1 MKREALIFLVLLVTG
16 ATGALAST
24 LTLDPSLTQFAL
36 EQKNFSYG
44 DWPSIT
50 LGQNGSF
57 AAQQFLIELHD
68 QESASDIEI
77 TSANQLLLGDISFV
91 DDIPTTDANSYDLSV
106 IRQGYPALS
115 QPGIVIGEQSEFGRR
130 FAEVVLFPYSIS
142 ANQLFLNENI
152 TVTVNGRDLAQSEL
166 LPTDRQH
173 VTQLSASSSD
183 VISPNYLIITSEALK
198 SALEPLKQY
207 RIATG
212 YNVQVVTVE
221 SIYASTS
228 GVDHAEQIREFL
240 KLHFATPGGYLL
252 LAGDET
258 VVPIR
263 LAYHYTNHSDTAI
276 SPVNLQ
282 ICDLYFADL
291 TGNWDRDHDGTFG
304 ERLDDA
310 ADITPELNVGRLPF
324 NHSEDFLA
332 YTNKLIGY
340 ETNPGADR
348 SWLTRSIFY
357 SSDQMRDLNE
367 GQHNQIASAYPETFL
382 LDTISAVEAE
392 RGDDPA
398 PSNLSP
404 AELAPVT
411 EHGFGIVNIIAH
423 GRSDGFVLKSANYN
437 EWPKTIMLTEPVG
450 SHGYLDDMTAE
461 GKPAF
466 YYSLACDNTQFDCD
480 QPYFGQI
487 APNLSQALL
496 ADPNGAIGFVGHSRW
511 GWVGSSY
518 LLQQAF
524 FDSLFAH
531 PDRAAVQAMYG
542 AKAAIYYYRDLVY
555 GLNYLGDPALRIY
568 QTIPLTPTITSEPG
582 NPLTVIVTA
591 NGQPLPDCHLILS
604 LADSNIETSV
614 TDQSGRATFVTPL
627 SPSFI
632 YSIAAVKPGYSVN
645 QSYLSGSIVTD
656 VDDKDLLPRQFSLA
670 QNYPNPF
677 NPSTQIRFTLPTRA
691 DVSLT
696 IYNLLGQVVAIPLN
710 QEMSAGEHIVSWSA
724 ENNAAGV
731 YLYRLTAGE
740 FSETKK
746 MILLK

>member
-1 MKREALIFLVLLVTG
+1 MKREALIFLFLLVTG
-16 ATGALAST
+16 ATGTLAST
-24 LTLDPSLTQFAL
+24 LTIDPQSARPQSAL
-36 EQKNFSYG
+36 KIFEYEN
-44 DWPSIT
+44 WPTIT

-57 AAQQFLIELHD
+57 AAQRFLVKLNEN
-68 QESASDIEI
+68 ESLADIHI
-77 TSANQLLLGDISFV
+77 TSANQLMLGALSFI
-91 DDIPTTDANSYDLSV
+91 DDIPTTDADSYDLSV
-106 IRQGYPALS
+106 IRQGYPSLS
-115 QPGIVIGEQSEFGRR
+115 HPGIVIGEQSDFGRR
-130 FAEVVLFPYSIS
+130 FAEIVLLPYSIS
-142 ANQLFLNENI
+142 NDQLFLNENI

-166 LPTDRQH
+166 LSIDLRYTTP
-173 VTQLSASSSD
+173 LSASSSD
-183 VISPNYLIITSEALK
+183 VISPNYLIITSESLK

-221 SIYASTS
+221 SIYASTT

-263 LAYHYTNHSDTAI
+263 FAYHYTNHSDTAI

-291 TGNWDRDHDGTFG
+291 TGNWDRDLDGTFG

-324 NHSEDFLA
+324 NRAEDFLA
-332 YTNKLIGY
+332 YTSKLIGY

-404 AELAPVT
+404 SELAPVN

-450 SHGYLDDMTAE
+450 AHGYLDDMTAE
-461 GKPAF
+461 GKPTF

-480 QPYFGQI
+480 QPYFGQT
-487 APNLSQALL
+487 APNFSQALL
-496 ADPNGAIGFVGHSRW
+496 ADPNGAVGFVGHSRW

-518 LLQQAF
+518 LLQKAF

-531 PDRAAVQAMYG
+531 PERPAVQAMYG
-542 AKAAIYYYRDLVY
+542 AKAAIYFYRDLVY
-555 GLNYLGDPALRIY
+555 GLNYLGDPALKIY
-568 QTIPLTPTITSEPG
+568 QTIPLTPTIAGEPG
-582 NPLTVIVTA
+582 NPQTVTVTA
-591 NGQPLPDCHLILS
+591 NGQPLPDCHLVLS
-604 LADSNIETSV
+604 LADSNLETSI

-627 SPSFI
+627 SPSFV

-645 QSYLSGSIVTD
+645 RSYLSGSIVTD
-656 VDDKDLLPRQFSLA
+656 VDDKDLLPGQFSLA

-691 DVSLT
+691 EVSLT
-696 IYNLLGQVVAIPLN
+696 IYNLLGQVVAEPLN
-710 QEMSAGEHIVSWSA
+710 QQMSAGEYSVNWEA
-724 ENNAAGV
+724 GDQAAGV

>member
-1 MKREALIFLVLLVTG
+1 MKREALIFLFVLVTG
-16 ATGALAST
+16 ATVTMAST
-24 LTLDPSLTQFAL
+24 LMIDPESARPQSA
-36 EQKNFSYG
+36 QKIFEYQN
-44 DWPSIT
+44 WPTIT

-57 AAQQFLIELHD
+57 AAQQFLIELNEH
-68 QESASDIEI
+68 ESLADIQI
-77 TSANQLLLGDISFV
+77 TSTNQLMLGDISFV
-91 DDIPTTDANSYDLSV
+91 DDIPTTDANSYDLSI
-106 IRQGYPALS
+106 IRQGYPSLS
-115 QPGIVIGEQSEFGRR
+115 QPGLVIGEQTDFGRQY
-130 FAEVVLFPYSIS
+130 AEIVLFPYSIS
-142 ANQLFLNENI
+142 GDQLLLNENI

-166 LPTDRQH
+166 LPIDRQH

-183 VISPNYLIITSEALK
+183 VISPNYLIITSESLK

-221 SIYASTS
+221 SIYSSTS

-291 TGNWDRDHDGTFG
+291 TGNWDRDLDGTFG

-310 ADITPELNVGRLPF
+310 ADIVPELNVGRLPF
-324 NHSEDFLA
+324 NRSEDFLA
-332 YTNKLIGY
+332 YTSKLIGY

-357 SSDQMRDLNE
+357 SSDQMRDLNL
-367 GQHNQIASAYPETFL
+367 GQHNQIATAFPETFL

-392 RGDDPA
+392 RGDDPT

-404 AELAPVT
+404 TELAPVT

-450 SHGYLDDMTAE
+450 GHGYLDDMTAT
-461 GKPAF
+461 GKPSF

-480 QPYFGQI
+480 QPYFGQT

-531 PDRAAVQAMYG
+531 PDRPAVQAMYG

-555 GLNYLGDPALRIY
+555 GLNYLGDPALKIY
-568 QTIPLTPTITSEPG
+568 QTIPLTPTITSEPS
-582 NPLTVIVTA
+582 NPQSVIVTA

-604 LADSNIETSV
+604 LADSNLETSI

-632 YSIAAVKPGYSVN
+632 YSIAAVKTGYSIN
-645 QSYLSGSIVTD
+645 RAYLSGSIVTD
-656 VDDKDLLPRQFSLA
+656 VDDKDLLPGQFSLA

-696 IYNLLGQVVAIPLN
+696 IYNLLGQVVATPVN
-710 QEMSAGEHIVSWSA
+710 QTMSAGEHVVNWEA
-724 ENNAAGV
+724 NDQAAGV
-731 YLYRLTAGE
+731 YLYRLTASG
-740 FSETKK
+740 FSESKK

>member
-1 MKREALIFLVLLVTG
+1 MKREALIFLFVLVTG
-16 ATGALAST
+16 ATGTMATT
-24 LTLDPSLTQFAL
+24 LTIDPQSAL
-36 EQKNFSYG
+36 PLSAQKIFEYEN
-44 DWPSIT
+44 WPTIS

-68 QESASDIEI
+68 QESASDIQI
-77 TSANQLLLGDISFV
+77 TSANQLMIGEISFV
-91 DDIPTTDANSYDLSV
+91 DDLPTTDANSYDLSI
-106 IRQGYPALS
+106 IRQGYPSLS
-115 QPGIVIGEQSEFGRR
+115 QPGIVIGEQTDYGKRY
-130 FAEVVLFPYSIS
+130 AEIILFPYSIS
-142 ANQLFLNENI
+142 DGQIFLNESI
-152 TVTVNGRDLAQSEL
+152 TVTVNGRDLLQSEL
-166 LPTDRQH
+166 LSIDDDRS
-173 VTQLSASSSD
+173 TQIASASTD
-183 VISPNYLIITSEALK
+183 IISPNYLIITSESLK

-221 SIYASTS
+221 SIYGSTS
-228 GVDHAEQIREFL
+228 GVDHAEQVREFL

-324 NHSEDFLA
+324 NRAEDFLA

-367 GQHNQIASAYPETFL
+367 GQHNQIATAFPETFL

-450 SHGYLDDMTAE
+450 GHGYLDDITSE

-480 QPYFGQI
+480 QPYFGQT

-496 ADPNGAIGFVGHSRW
+496 ADPHGAIGFVGHSRW

-518 LLQQAF
+518 LLQEAF

-531 PDRAAVQAMYG
+531 PDRPAVQAMYG

-568 QTIPLTPTITSEPG
+568 QSIPLTPTITSEPG
-582 NPLTVIVTA
+582 NPQSVIVTA

-604 LADSNIETSV
+604 LADSNLETSI

-632 YSIAAVKPGYSVN
+632 YSIAAVKPGFTTN
-645 QSYLSGSIVTD
+645 RSYLSGSIVTD
-656 VDDKDLLPRQFSLA
+656 VDDNAILPTHFTLG

-677 NPSTQIRFTLPTRA
+677 NPNTQIRFTLPTRA

-696 IYNLLGQVVAIPLN
+696 IYNLLGQIVATPVD
-710 QEMSAGEHIVSWSA
+710 QELAAGEHIVNWSA
-724 ENNAAGV
+724 GSNAAGV